1 MTSDV
6 NELSCGRL
14 VCIYFSDFFDVA
26 PERLEEYGAF
36 NVSLINDLP
45 LFIDPFLLFDSEE
58 SRYQALHDEII
69 KYLKFL
75 RDASADESI
84 QVGLLDSWFRFP
96 EVKQNWLGFS
106 KTGNNGSGLGAD
118 FARSLQRNLH
128 HVFSDFG
135 SESITRGSHLEKLC
149 LFGDG
154 VGRDHLSD
162 FTTNLIKRYLLEYT
176 QAFAQAHLRP
186 EFRRDFPIDKVTFD
200 YEKRRWLRGTY
211 NLPIHGNDFVLL
223 TPKDILT
230 KDDAWINR
238 SDLLNQIEQV
248 YTAMPDAQ
256 LRSQVEAYFMSRLTE
271 DAGKEEQ
278 REAAAAT
285 VEKYPVLIDHFIRM
299 KEDCGADAHHLSGM
313 KVQETQEQ
321 FVEQLRALVNQ
332 YLQGTKFYS
341 LGDSYSESLQR
352 VLFLKDV
359 IENKDGYRLFYFKG
373 KPVKREEDLQIMY
386 RLTWFATLH
395 DVNREVNN
403 GRGPVDFKV
412 SHGSTD
418 KTLIEFKLASN
429 SKLKRNL
436 EKQVGVYEMA
446 NNTKKSITVI
456 LHFNESEL
464 QKILR
469 YKQDLGLNS
478 AENIILI
485 DASQDNKPSA
495 SVA

>member
-1 MTSDV
+1 MTSAAGKF
-6 NELSCGRL
+6 ESGRL
-14 VCIYFSDFFDVA
+14 ACIYFSDFFAVA
-26 PERLEEYGAF
+26 PETLEDYGAF

-45 LFIDPFLLFDSEE
+45 LFIDPFLLFDSDEAH
-58 SRYQALHDEII
+58 YQALHDEII
-69 KYLKFL
+69 RYLKFL
-75 RDASADESI
+75 RDTSADESI
-84 QVGLLDSWFRFP
+84 SAGLLDSWFRFP

-106 KTGNNGSGLGAD
+106 KSGNSGSGLGAD
-118 FARSLQRNLH
+118 FARSLRRNLH
-128 HVFSDFG
+128 HVFSNFG

-162 FTTNLIKRYLLEYT
+162 FTTNLIKRFLLEYT
-176 QAFAQAHLRP
+176 QSFAQMHIRP
-186 EFRRDFPIDKVTFD
+186 EFRRDFPIEKVAFD
-200 YEKRRWLRGTY
+200 YEKRRWMRGSF
-211 NLPIHGNDFVLL
+211 NLPVQGNDFVLL

-238 SDLLNQIEQV
+238 GDLLSQIEQV
-248 YTAMPDAQ
+248 YTAVPDAQ
-256 LRSQVEAYFMSRLTE
+256 LRAQVEEYFISRLSE
-271 DAGKEEQ
+271 DAGKEEL
-278 REAAAAT
+278 RDAAAAT
-285 VEKYPVLIDHFIRM
+285 VDKFPVLIDHFIRM
-299 KEDCGADAHHLSGM
+299 KEDCGEEAHRLSGM

-321 FVEQLRALVNQ
+321 FVEQLRALVNLH
-332 YLQGTKFYS
+332 LQGTEFYA
-341 LGDSYSESLQR
+341 LGDSYTESLRR

-359 IENKDGYRLFYFKG
+359 IENKDGYRLFYLKG
-373 KPVKREEDLQIMY
+373 KPIKREEDLQIMY
-386 RLTWFATLH
+386 RLTWFAAIH

-412 SHGSTD
+412 SRGNVD

-436 EKQVGVYEMA
+436 EKQVGVYEAA

-456 LHFNESEL
+456 LHFTESEL
-464 QKILR
+464 QKVMR
-469 YKQDLGLNS
+469 YRQDLGLNI

>member
-1 MTSDV
+1 MTSTVSDFT
-6 NELSCGRL
+6 SGQL
-14 VCIYFSDFFDVA
+14 VCIYFSDFFAVA
-26 PERLEEYGAF
+26 PETLEEYGAF

-58 SRYQALHDEII
+58 ARYQALHDEVIR
-69 KYLKFL
+69 YLKFL

-84 QVGLLDSWFRFP
+84 SAGLLDSWFRFP

-106 KTGNNGSGLGAD
+106 KTGNKGSGLGAD
-118 FARSLQRNLH
+118 FALSLQRNLH

-162 FTTNLIKRYLLEYT
+162 FTTNLIKRFLLEYT

-200 YEKRRWLRGTY
+200 YEKRRWMRGNY

-238 SDLLNQIEQV
+238 GDLLNHIEQV
-248 YTAMPDAQ
+248 YTAMPDPQ
-256 LRSQVEAYFMSRLTE
+256 LRAQVEAYFMSRLTE
-271 DAGKEEQ
+271 DAGKEEE
-278 REAAAAT
+278 RKAAAAT
-285 VEKYPVLIDHFIRM
+285 VEKYPMLIDHFIRL
-299 KEDCGADAHHLSGM
+299 KEDCGEEAHRLSGL

-321 FVEQLRALVNQ
+321 FVEQLRALVSLH
-332 YLQGTKFYS
+332 LQGTGFYT
-341 LGDSYSESLQR
+341 LGDSYSESMRR

-359 IENKDGYRLFYFKG
+359 IENKDGYRLFYLKG

-386 RLTWFATLH
+386 RLTWFAAIH

-412 SHGSTD
+412 SLSSAD

-436 EKQVGVYEMA
+436 EKQVGVYEAA

-456 LHFNESEL
+456 LHFNDTEL
-464 QKILR
+464 QKVLR
-469 YKQDLGLNS
+469 YRQELGLNS

>member
-1 MTSDV
+1 MTSTV
-6 NELSCGRL
+6 SELASERL
-14 VCIYFSDFFDVA
+14 VCIYFSDFFAVA
-26 PERLEEYGAF
+26 PDTLEEYGAF
-36 NVSLINDLP
+36 NVSLVNDLP
-45 LFIDPFLLFDSEE
+45 LFIDPFLLFDSEDA
-58 SRYQALHDEII
+58 RYKSLHDEII
-69 KYLKFL
+69 RYLKFL
-75 RDASADESI
+75 RDVSADESI
-84 QVGLLDSWFRFP
+84 SAGLLDSWFRFP

-118 FARSLQRNLH
+118 FARNLQRNLH

-135 SESITRGSHLEKLC
+135 SESITQGSHLEKLC
-149 LFGDG
+149 LFGNG

-162 FTTNLIKRYLLEYT
+162 FTTNLIKRFLLEYT
-176 QAFAQAHLRP
+176 QAFAQAYLPP
-186 EFRRDFPIDKVTFD
+186 EFRRDFPIDKVAFD
-200 YEKRRWLRGTY
+200 YEKRRWLRGSY
-211 NLPIHGNDFVLL
+211 NLPVHGNDFVLL

-238 SDLLNQIEQV
+238 GDLLNQIEQV
-248 YTAMPDAQ
+248 YTAMPDPQ
-256 LRSQVEAYFMSRLTE
+256 LRAQVEAYFMSRLTE

-285 VEKYPVLIDHFIRM
+285 VEKYPVLIDYFIRL
-299 KEDCGADAHHLSGM
+299 KEDCGEEAHRVSGL

-321 FVEQLRALVNQ
+321 FVEQLRALVSQ
-332 YLQGTKFYS
+332 HLQGTEFYT
-341 LGDSYSESLQR
+341 LGDSFSESMQR
-352 VLFLKDV
+352 VQFLKDV
-359 IENKDGYRLFYFKG
+359 IENKDGYRLFYLKG

-386 RLTWFATLH
+386 RLTWFAALH

-412 SHGSTD
+412 SRGSAD
-418 KTLIEFKLASN
+418 KTLVEFKLASN

-436 EKQVGVYEMA
+436 EKQVGVYEAA
-446 NNTKKSITVI
+446 NNAKKSITVI
-456 LHFNESEL
+456 LHFSDAEL
-464 QKILR
+464 QKVMR
-469 YKQDLGLNS
+469 YRQDLGLNS

>member
-1 MTSDV
+1 MTSAAG
-6 NELSCGRL
+6 EFGSGQLA
-14 VCIYFSDFFDVA
+14 CIYFSDFFGVA
-26 PERLEEYGAF
+26 PATLEEYGAF

-45 LFIDPFLLFDSEE
+45 LFIDPFLLFDSQEA
-58 SRYQALHDEII
+58 RYQALHDEII
-69 KYLKFL
+69 GYLKFL

-84 QVGLLDSWFRFP
+84 SVGLLDSWFRFP

-106 KTGNNGSGLGAD
+106 KTGNSGSGLGAD
-118 FARSLQRNLH
+118 FARNLRRNLH

-162 FTTNLIKRYLLEYT
+162 FTTNLIKRFLLEYT
-176 QAFAQAHLRP
+176 QVFAQAHIRP
-186 EFRRDFPIDKVTFD
+186 EFRRDFPVEKVAFD
-200 YEKRRWLRGTY
+200 YEKRRWMRGTY

-238 SDLLNQIEQV
+238 GDLLSQIEQV
-248 YTAMPDAQ
+248 YTAVPDAQ
-256 LRSQVEAYFMSRLTE
+256 LRAQVEEYFISRLSE
-271 DAGKEEQ
+271 DAGKEEL
-278 REAAAAT
+278 RDAAAAT
-285 VEKYPVLIDHFIRM
+285 VDEFPVLIDHFIRM
-299 KEDCGADAHHLSGM
+299 KEDCGEEAHRLSGL

-321 FVEQLRALVNQ
+321 FVEQLRALVNLH
-332 YLQGTKFYS
+332 LQGTEFYT
-341 LGDSYSESLQR
+341 LGDSYTESLRR

-359 IENKDGYRLFYFKG
+359 IENKDGYRLFYLKG

-386 RLTWFATLH
+386 RLTWFAALH

-412 SHGSTD
+412 SRGNAD

-436 EKQVGVYEMA
+436 EKQVGVYEAA

-456 LHFNESEL
+456 LHFSDTEL
-464 QKILR
+464 QKVMR
-469 YKQDLGLNS
+469 YRQDLGLNS
-478 AENIILI
+478 AENIVLI